1 MARIFRNQA
10 VNDWSVSVSPS
21 FVGSCRYWLAAN
33 SIWATVV
40 VASCVIVAA
49 RWPIDRSW
57 PLVALFIVF
66 SVGLLWRGLSKT
78 KLSLRMALILILGA
92 ASTVLLLWPCLTK
105 GAFVS
110 VTGDTFL
117 YTAFGQ
123 YLTDHH
129 RGLAFGLSPIDQY
142 AVGLSETRFCTAS
155 VLGFLSVL
163 FRSTT
168 AAALPF
174 YIFIVLANIFSG
186 FVLLSRKFGCN
197 RLFSLAAG
205 LLSVVGGWTPNA
217 LNIGGLDNLLFL
229 SLFPFL
235 IVRLEFYRFGSKS
248 WSASLGLATLA
259 AAVFYAYPE
268 GLAVAGIIFL
278 PFFLGSLRSGMHRRG
293 KAWRRYA
300 LSACIILLF
309 IAPYL
314 RVFVDSLLEHV
325 GTGFSRGAAGIFS
338 GLLSSRLLPAMF
350 GFGPEYPW
358 IMYSPHDLILPLLM
372 LTLICL
378 GWVSWIKRRKSLIVA
393 ALILMALAIWQGSL
407 LQYDYGLYK
416 ILFVGSLIWIPSLF
430 RGATALANFVPRPRR
445 RAAVAIGAI
454 ALLSGTLAQRM
465 EQQEKIPWREVIP
478 VKWYSELANLR
489 HQVGNRPVFLACD
502 RGFNPEYNDFD
513 QEWAVYFLRKINLKL
528 PEYLG
533 YFTTSEPLMRRA
545 KSVDQPADFILIN
558 EPVKGAVWS
567 NERFSLFELSD
578 QAKVIGVQ
586 GNGAELVNGRPFVW
600 LGNSPKRFLIASK
613 IAQTAN
619 FMAWEYLTGP
629 SVPENQHRQIRISIA
644 GTVRQVEV
652 SGDLSVE
659 VSLKPGLNI
668 LEISCQGPSAAL
680 KQSSEAPGALP
691 VGLWNYRISSQ

>member
-278 PFFLGSLRSGMHRRG
+278 LFFLGSLRSGMHRRG

-325 GTGFSRGAAGIFS
+325 GTGFPRGAAGIFS
-338 GLLSSRLLPAMF
+338 DLLSSRLLPAMF

-407 LQYDYGLYK
+407 LQYDYGLYR
-416 ILFVGSLIWIPSLF
+416 ILFIGSLIWIPSLF

-489 HQVGNRPVFLACD
+489 HQVGNRPVLLACD
-502 RGFNPEYNDFD
+502 RGFNSEYNDFD

-533 YFTTSEPLMRRA
+533 YFTTSETLMRRA
-545 KSVDQPADFILIN
+545 SLSISRLIL
-558 EPVKGAVWS
+558 
-567 NERFSLFELSD
+567 
-578 QAKVIGVQ
+578 
-586 GNGAELVNGRPFVW
+586 
-600 LGNSPKRFLIASK
+600 
-613 IAQTAN
+613 
-619 FMAWEYLTGP
+619 Y
-629 SVPENQHRQIRISIA
+629 
-644 GTVRQVEV
+644 
-652 SGDLSVE
+652 
-659 VSLKPGLNI
+659 
-668 LEISCQGPSAAL
+668 
-680 KQSSEAPGALP
+680 
-691 VGLWNYRISSQ
+691 